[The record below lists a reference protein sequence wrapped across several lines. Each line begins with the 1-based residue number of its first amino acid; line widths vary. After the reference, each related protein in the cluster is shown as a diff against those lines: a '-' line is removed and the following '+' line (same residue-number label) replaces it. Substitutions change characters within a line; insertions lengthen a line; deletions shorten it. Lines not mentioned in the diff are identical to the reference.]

1 MGVCN
6 VSGSCHMQYFNI
18 QRHGNRAP
26 SLPWQLL
33 QPKVY
38 PLYHIVITWL
48 ACYTRHSKIQVRCVN
63 WATFIT
69 TVTLYMGSVSNLIVC
84 HLKLSNGLR
93 CLPIFV
99 NKCPQTS
106 LYVTKWNKFSWT
118 ADSSRLQSMS
128 LQYSPPEPNFEII
141 SLNQSFQYP
150 QWFMFSILV
159 CTIIV
164 TPSYEVCRY

>member
-6 VSGSCHMQYFNI
+6 VFGSCHMQYFNI

-48 ACYTRHSKIQVRCVN
+48 ACYTRHSKLQVYCVN
-63 WATFIT
+63 WAAFIT
-69 TVTLYMGSVSNLIVC
+69 TFTLYMCSASNLTVC

-118 ADSSRLQSMS
+118 AVASNQCPSNIPRLS
-128 LQYSPPEPNFEII
+128 LILKLSVWTSHSNIR
-141 SLNQSFQYP
+141 SDLCFQ
-150 QWFMFSILV
+150 F
-159 CTIIV
+159 
-164 TPSYEVCRY
+164 